1 MLPSASNRCC
11 QVGIRHGNG
20 LWREFLSKTYA
31 EWYGAAALFDYKNVV
46 NTMSYE
52 EACVVGVELDHSHV
66 VVSYLCSE
74 VKDVEADEQP
84 YWPMIAE
91 LGGYIFCDVDV
102 GHSTNVDVY
111 HEDWMGN
118 CGVGVKG
125 DKGQV
130 ASLLRKPSL
139 LFDDTE
145 KNVQLLRA
153 RSTRA
158 CPLDGFIV
166 RRRPKATDPVQSGF
180 EELSNCNDWV
190 TVVEAFGARPAP
202 VDDLVAS
209 DPPVDLSR
217 RMRLCD
223 GCGYP
228 QKFVRTLRGRPARNW
243 RPSGLRGAASGSCAP
258 ALGEQAEGCAVTGD
272 GCSDSDSME
281 AQEDTKEGSAGAGG
295 GAQRS
300 DEREEAA

>member
-1 MLPSASNRCC
+1 
-11 QVGIRHGNG
+11 
-20 LWREFLSKTYA
+20 
-31 EWYGAAALFDYKNVV
+31 
-46 NTMSYE
+46 
-52 EACVVGVELDHSHV
+52 
-66 VVSYLCSE
+66 
-74 VKDVEADEQP
+74 
-84 YWPMIAE
+84 
-91 LGGYIFCDVDV
+91 
-102 GHSTNVDVY
+102 
-111 HEDWMGN
+111 MGPK
-118 CGVGVKG
+118 CVGVKG

-139 LFDDTE
+139 LFDDIE
-145 KNVQLLRA
+145 KNVQLLRD

-209 DPPVDLSR
+209 DPPVDFSR
-217 RMRLCD
+217 RGRLCD

-243 RPSGLRGAASGSCAP
+243 RPSGLRGAASGSRAP
-258 ALGEQAEGCAVTGD
+258 ALGEQAVTGD
-272 GCSDSDSME
+272 GCSDTDSME

-295 GAQRS
+295 GARRS